1 MLDYDLVII
10 GGSAAGRYAAASA
23 IALNARVA
31 LVEQGMS
38 ANDDAL
44 YSRSLRHCIQNGDSW
59 EDAIAHAH
67 HNVTTYAQENALEAL
82 AVLGV
87 DIISGQGEFCRLP
100 QQAFVINHRRLRSR
114 SYLLATGS
122 RFTLPR
128 LNGDIPLKALTPTDL
143 WQIPN
148 LEALPDKITLLGS
161 SPLALEIAQ
170 ILTHFG
176 KNIILAVAESSL
188 LPLEDAEI
196 VRWLQAH
203 LEAQGIQILTNS
215 PIHQVQII
223 DNQPWLQ
230 LGDTAI
236 EASCTIVAAET
247 HPHIEG
253 LNLEGVGVQLYQ
265 NQLQVN
271 EKLQTTNRQ
280 IYACGSLGGGY
291 RLPHLAQAE
300 ATVALKNALFWPKFE
315 IDYRPI
321 PWAIFT
327 EPNFASVGLSE
338 AQARQ
343 RYGKQV
349 MVIRHFFKQNAQAII
364 TEANDGFIKLI
375 LRENG
380 EILGAKV
387 LGQDGAEIINLVALA
402 IQQRLKLKQ
411 LAKLSAIAPS
421 LGAILPESA
430 IAYQQRAQLS
440 QKRLK
445 AWRETWYSLCRRWFS

>member
-1 MLDYDLVII
+1 
-10 GGSAAGRYAAASA
+10 
-23 IALNARVA
+23 
-31 LVEQGMS
+31 
-38 ANDDAL
+38 
-44 YSRSLRHCIQNGDSW
+44 
-59 EDAIAHAH
+59 
-67 HNVTTYAQENALEAL
+67 TYAQENALEAL

-100 QQAFVINHRRLRSR
+100 QQAFIINHRRLRSR

-122 RFTLPR
+122 HFTLPH
-128 LNGDIPLKALTPTDL
+128 LQGDIPFKALTPPDL

-148 LEALPDKITLLGS
+148 LEALPNRITILGS

-176 KNIILAVAESSL
+176 KKITLAVAESSL

-236 EASCTIVAAET
+236 EASCMIVAAET
-247 HPHIEG
+247 QPHIEG
-253 LNLEGVGVQLYQ
+253 LNLEGVGVQLHE
-265 NQLQVN
+265 NQLQLN
-271 EKLQTTNRQ
+271 ENLQTTNRQ

-300 ATVALKNALFWPKFE
+300 ATVALKNALFWPRFQM
-315 IDYRPI
+315 DYRPI

-338 AQARQ
+338 AQARR

-349 MVIRHFFKQNAQAII
+349 MVTRHFFKQNAQAIV

-380 EILGAKV
+380 DILGAKI
-387 LGQDGAEIINLVALA
+387 LGQDASEIINLVALA
-402 IQQRLKLKQ
+402 IQQRLKIAQ

-421 LGAILPESA
+421 LAAILPESA
-430 IAYQQRAQLS
+430 IAYQQKARSS

-445 AWRETWYSLCRRWFS
+445 ALRESWYSLCRRWSS